1 MKYLFFLFFFLTHCS
16 SITGDKTKKIYICGD
31 HECADK
37 KEINNYF
44 KNNISIEVYTL
55 SDSTK
60 RDYDLV
66 ELNMTNEDKNEIVS
80 TEIKR
85 KKLKESLKKRPKVEK
100 VKVNKGENITEA
112 KVRINKPKIVLVRI
126 CKDIQECDIDEV
138 ANKIFKIGNEKKFP
152 DLTVK

>member
-1 MKYLFFLFFFLTHCS
+1 MKYLFFLFFFLVNCS
-16 SITGDKTKKIYICGD
+16 SITGDKTQKIYICGD

-55 SDSTK
+55 SDSPK
-60 RDYDLV
+60 KDYDLV
-66 ELNMTNEDKNEIVS
+66 ELNMTKEDKNKIVS

-85 KKLKESLKKRPKVEK
+85 KKFKESLKKRPKVEK
-100 VKVNKGENITEA
+100 VKVNKGEIITGE
-112 KVRINKPKIVLVRI
+112 KRRINKPKITLVRI

>member
-1 MKYLFFLFFFLTHCS
+1 MKYLFFLIFFLTHCS
-16 SITGDKTKKIYICGD
+16 SISGDKTQKIYICGD

-37 KEINNYF
+37 KEINDYF

-55 SDSTK
+55 SDSPK
-60 RDYDLV
+60 KNYDLV
-66 ELNMTNEDKNEIVS
+66 ELNMTNESKNKIVS

-85 KKLKESLKKRPKVEK
+85 KKFEESLKKRPKVEK
-100 VKVNKGENITEA
+100 VKVNKGEKITRT
-112 KVRINKPKIVLVRI
+112 KSKTIKPKITLVKI

-152 DLTVK
+152 NLTIK

>member
-1 MKYLFFLFFFLTHCS
+1 MKYLFFLIFFLAHCS
-16 SITGDKTKKIYICGD
+16 SITGDKTQKIYICGD

-55 SDSTK
+55 SDSPK
-60 RDYDLV
+60 KKYDLV
-66 ELNMTNEDKNEIVS
+66 ELNMTNEIKNKIVS

-85 KKLKESLKKRPKVEK
+85 KKIEESRKKRPKVEK
-100 VKVNKGENITEA
+100 VKVNKGEKITRTKSKTIKA
-112 KVRINKPKIVLVRI
+112 KITLVKI

-138 ANKIFKIGNEKKFP
+138 AKIIFKIGNEKKFP
-152 DLTVK
+152 DLTIK

>member
-1 MKYLFFLFFFLTHCS
+1 MKYLFFLFFFLAHCS
-16 SITGDKTKKIYICGD
+16 SITGDKTQKIYICGD

-60 RDYDLV
+60 KDYDLV
-66 ELNMTNEDKNEIVS
+66 ELNMTKEDKNEIVS

>member
-1 MKYLFFLFFFLTHCS
+1 MKYLFFLIFFLAHCS
-16 SITGDKTKKIYICGD
+16 SITGDKTQKIYICGD

-60 RDYDLV
+60 KDYDLV
-66 ELNMTNEDKNEIVS
+66 ELNMTKKDKNEIVS

-85 KKLKESLKKRPKVEK
+85 KKLKESLKKRPIVKK
-100 VKVNKGENITEA
+100 VKVNEGEKITGA
-112 KVRINKPKIVLVRI
+112 KRRINKRKITLVRI

-138 ANKIFKIGNEKKFP
+138 TNKIFKIGNEKKFP
-152 DLTVK
+152 DLTIK

>member
-1 MKYLFFLFFFLTHCS
+1 MKYLFFLFFFLAHCS
-16 SITGDKTKKIYICGD
+16 SITGDKTQKIYICGD

-37 KEINNYF
+37 NEINNYF

-60 RDYDLV
+60 KDYDLV
-66 ELNMTNEDKNEIVS
+66 ELNMTKEDKNEIVS

-100 VKVNKGENITEA
+100 VKVNKGEIFTGE
-112 KVRINKPKIVLVRI
+112 KRRINKPKITLVRI

-138 ANKIFKIGNEKKFP
+138 AKKIFQSGKKKKYP
-152 DLTVK
+152 DLTIK